1 MKKILIFSH
10 AMELGGA
17 ELALLGLLETLDKTK
32 YQIDLFLMRHEG
44 ELMKYIPEGV
54 HLLPEISEYSCL
66 AVPIT
71 SVIKKK
77 KVGIA
82 VGRIYGKEKARRRA
96 LQLGLSSDNGI
107 AIEYSHKYTKF
118 FMPAISNERY
128 DLAISFLTPHY
139 FVAEKVKAKKKIAWI
154 HTDYSTMPV
163 DAESELSMWIKY
175 DRIMSISNKV
185 TESFSKVFPAVA
197 SKMCL
202 MENILPIK
210 YIEALKEEFLVK
222 EEMPDDGA
230 VKILTIGRFSYA
242 KRMDEIPLI
251 CSHIKS
257 MGINLKWYL
266 IGFGGE
272 EQLIREKIQEAKM
285 ENYVIILGK
294 KENPYPYI
302 NACDVYAQP
311 SRYEGKSVAV
321 REAQMLYKP
330 VVITDYSTAQSQL
343 KDGYDGI
350 IVPMELEKCADGFV
364 SFIKNRELQHNIV
377 ENTKKSDYAYTSEI
391 EKLYSLIDEWF
402 YP

>member
-10 AMELGGA
+10 AMELGGV

-44 ELMKYIPEGV
+44 ELMKYIPEGIQ
-54 HLLPEISEYSCL
+54 LLPEIPEYSCL

-77 KVGIA
+77 KVEIA
-82 VGRIYGKEKARRRA
+82 IGRIYGKEKARRRA

-118 FMPAISNERY
+118 FMPAISNEGY

-139 FVAEKVKAKKKIAWI
+139 FVAEKVNAKKKIAWI

-163 DAESELSMWIKY
+163 DTESELSMWMKY
-175 DRIMSISNKV
+175 NRIMSISNKV
-185 TESFSKVFPAVA
+185 TESFLKIFPTVA
-197 SKMCL
+197 SKICL

-210 YIEALKEEFLVK
+210 YIEVLKEEFLVK
-222 EEMPDDGA
+222 GEMPDDGA

-251 CSHIKS
+251 CSYIKS
-257 MGINLKWYL
+257 RGINLKWYL

-272 EQLIREKIQEAKM
+272 EQLIRKKIQEAKM
-285 ENYVIILGK
+285 EKYVIILGK
-294 KENPYPYI
+294 KVNPYPYI
-302 NACDVYAQP
+302 NACDIYAQP

-321 REAQMLYKP
+321 REAQMLHKP
-330 VVITDYSTAQSQL
+330 VVITDYSTSQSQL
-343 KDGYDGI
+343 RDGYDGV

-364 SFIKNRELQHNIV
+364 SFIKNRELQHSIV
-377 ENTKKSDYAYTSEI
+377 ENTKKNDYAYTSEI
-391 EKLYSLIDEWF
+391 EKLYRLIDEWF